1 MSYSGEGS
9 AGGFVAG
16 YSSGGG
22 YGAWPQASST
32 PGQSTEAMYAAWA
45 ARGAAYASGGGV
57 AVGGG
62 V

>member
-1 MSYSGEGS
+1 MEKVLLEGLLL
-9 AGGFVAG
+9 ATALA
-16 YSSGGG
+16 GG